1 MALSLDAIEWLQER
15 AISVATVQPGS
26 GLADLLP
33 LKAVIGGARIVALG
47 EATHGTH
54 EFYTM
59 RHRIIELLVAEM
71 GFTLLALEAPWP
83 AARRIDEYVRSGTG
97 DPATLLRGLRYWI
110 WSTREMLDLFEWI
123 RAQNE
128 GRADANRIRVA
139 GFDMQSPQMAM
150 DDVVAYVGGID
161 PVAGAASAARY
172 ETFRPYARALASY
185 ASVPSDIKARCRAQ
199 LSAAYGALNDRR
211 VDYTLVS
218 STQEFAYA
226 LHSARQVLQAE
237 ECFSANT
244 PALRERYMAENIAWL
259 LDEIGPDA
267 RAVLWAH
274 NVHVGMAPFGLSRSM
289 GSYLRARYGD
299 ALVVVGATS
308 FRGGFNAIAYDR
320 GTGRYAGLAVHET
333 HPPPADSHE
342 YALRRANVPRMF
354 LDLRGALPSHTGRAW
369 PSAPRRMRCIGSVYD
384 DVRRDTFFQ
393 EVQLPTQFDAILYL
407 SETTPSIML

>member
-172 ETFRPYARALASY
+172 ETFRPYARALAESTIRWSLRRKSSHMRCTARDRY
-185 ASVPSDIKARCRAQ
+185 YRRKNASPPTRPPCASVTWQKTSHGFWMRSVPTRGPCSGRITCMLVWRR
-199 LSAAYGALNDRR
+199 SA
-211 VDYTLVS
+211 
-218 STQEFAYA
+218 
-226 LHSARQVLQAE
+226 
-237 ECFSANT
+237 
-244 PALRERYMAENIAWL
+244 
-259 LDEIGPDA
+259 
-267 RAVLWAH
+267 
-274 NVHVGMAPFGLSRSM
+274 
-289 GSYLRARYGD
+289 
-299 ALVVVGATS
+299 
-308 FRGGFNAIAYDR
+308 
-320 GTGRYAGLAVHET
+320 
-333 HPPPADSHE
+333 
-342 YALRRANVPRMF
+342 
-354 LDLRGALPSHTGRAW
+354 
-369 PSAPRRMRCIGSVYD
+369 
-384 DVRRDTFFQ
+384 
-393 EVQLPTQFDAILYL
+393 
-407 SETTPSIML
+407 